1 MDIKESTN
9 MIRNHPLFLYFELV
23 GDPFNVTL
31 TSSEQHAIY
40 IYKKNIMLYI
50 KSNPMTNQDKKSK
63 LTKISRRTSHDC
75 YCDIKLQEFIFSSD
89 RQIGSSS
96 DKKRKEILQSSLV
109 VDRPLIIE
117 VEEPKK
123 QTKKKKSNSK
133 ESEHFTAVEEAENKS
148 DEENKSVLIT
158 LVEAEEDNKKNNII
172 PAITDLIIEEE
183 KKGSIKES
191 VSDMISRISH
201 EIFDGFDDVGY
212 VDSNGNRW
220 TFF

>member
-109 VDRPLIIE
+109 VVDRPLIIE

-123 QTKKKKSNSK
+123 ETKKKKSNSK
-133 ESEHFTAVEEAENKS
+133 KSEHFTAVEEAENKS

-158 LVEAEEDNKKNNII
+158 LVEAEEDNKKNNI

-191 VSDMISRISH
+191 VSDMISRINH